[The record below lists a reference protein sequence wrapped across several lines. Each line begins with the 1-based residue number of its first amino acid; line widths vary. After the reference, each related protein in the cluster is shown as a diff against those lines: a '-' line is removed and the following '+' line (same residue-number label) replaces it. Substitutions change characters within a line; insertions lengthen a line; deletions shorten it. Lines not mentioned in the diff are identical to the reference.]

1 MFSTIFSSLT
11 TVSDNIKIL
20 ALKNSLSNYKIE
32 DDGAEDIS
40 TLEFLEQY
48 GFSEKLIKY
57 FFMPFFSGIF
67 LENKLDTSSKFFKYV
82 FSNFNN
88 GLASLPQKGMQ
99 AIPEQL
105 MSKIDR
111 ERVMMGKTAIKI
123 EDEKKIIFDDG
134 DIIKGENIVLTGES
148 STLAENIKY
157 EYNSVNT
164 IYFATENEIENGD
177 YIHLFPE
184 DDLINN
190 IAIPSSISSAYSD
203 GLSHLISIT
212 ILEYDHNDIELI
224 KNIQKRL
231 SNYYGG
237 EPGSFDFLRTL
248 NITKATIKQPV
259 GHFDRQKIIQDGII
273 ISGEQVTNGSI
284 EGAIISGLNAADL
297 I

>member
-1 MFSTIFSSLT
+1 MNTQE
-11 TVSDNIKIL
+11 L
-20 ALKNSLSNYKIE
+20 ALTFHYRDQDWL
-32 DDGAEDIS
+32 
-40 TLEFLEQY
+40 F
-48 GFSEKLIKY
+48 IKQQAS
-57 FFMPFFSGIF
+57 FMF
-67 LENKLDTSSKFFKYV
+67 
-82 FSNFNN
+82 
-88 GLASLPQKGMQ
+88 
-99 AIPEQL
+99 
-105 MSKIDR
+105 
-111 ERVMMGKTAIKI
+111 
-123 EDEKKIIFDDG
+123 IFDDG

-157 EYNSVNT
+157 EYNAVNT

-212 ILEYDHNDIELI
+212 ILEYNHNDIELI

-248 NITKATIKQPV
+248 SITKATIKQSV

-284 EGAIISGLNAADL
+284 EGAIISGLNAAAL

>member
-1 MFSTIFSSLT
+1 M
-11 TVSDNIKIL
+11 
-20 ALKNSLSNYKIE
+20 
-32 DDGAEDIS
+32 
-40 TLEFLEQY
+40 
-48 GFSEKLIKY
+48 
-57 FFMPFFSGIF
+57 
-67 LENKLDTSSKFFKYV
+67 
-82 FSNFNN
+82 
-88 GLASLPQKGMQ
+88 
-99 AIPEQL
+99 
-105 MSKIDR
+105 
-111 ERVMMGKTAIKI
+111 
-123 EDEKKIIFDDG
+123 
-134 DIIKGENIVLTGES
+134 
-148 STLAENIKY
+148 AENIKY

-237 EPGSFDFLRTL
+237 EPGSFYFLRTL

>member
-1 MFSTIFSSLT
+1 MWKTGC
-11 TVSDNIKIL
+11 TVSKYQIIHALNPRTKSHTISEVNNILYGTSGSVELNLTFDMNTQEL
-20 ALKNSLSNYKIE
+20 ALKFHYRDQDWLFIK
-32 DDGAEDIS
+32 
-40 TLEFLEQY
+40 EQA
-48 GFSEKLIKY
+48 S
-57 FFMPFFSGIF
+57 FMF
-67 LENKLDTSSKFFKYV
+67 
-82 FSNFNN
+82 
-88 GLASLPQKGMQ
+88 
-99 AIPEQL
+99 
-105 MSKIDR
+105 
-111 ERVMMGKTAIKI
+111 
-123 EDEKKIIFDDG
+123 IFDDG

-259 GHFDRQKIIQDGII
+259 GYFDRQKIIQCRR
-273 ISGEQVTNGSI
+273 
-284 EGAIISGLNAADL
+284 L
-297 I
+297 